1 MAIRQ
6 PVKSKS
12 DGAVANPTDTNNTFK
27 KAALFRIH
35 KDGTILPTKAGIFLL
50 NPASL
55 EDSGSSNWAAQTTPG
70 QSSPIL
76 QWTSTGART
85 VTFEAL
91 VTNDTSHF
99 DFVAADTKPAEETDP
114 LKNVL
119 TVVSDIASSFFKIA
133 VSPSRQTAETKAKKG
148 ASLDISEYLNY
159 YRSLLYP
166 TYDSITNPRKLRQ
179 SPPLLVLYEGSSI
192 IKIKYEKKVSAQHD
206 LWVLTDLKTR
216 ITKQLPNLAP
226 MEAVVQ
232 FTLVQY
238 NVRSFDRRRFS
249 GQ

>member
-12 DGAVANPTDTNNTFK
+12 DGTVANPSDTNNVFK
-27 KAALFRIH
+27 KAALFKVS
-35 KDGTILPTKAGIFLL
+35 KDGTILTSKAGVFLL
-50 NPASL
+50 NPSTL
-55 EDSGSSNWAAQTTPG
+55 EDSGSSKWNPQETPG
-70 QSSPIL
+70 QSGPIL
-76 QWTSTGART
+76 QWSSTGART

-91 VTNDTSHF
+91 VTADTSTF
-99 DFVAADTKPAEETDP
+99 DFATPEKPAEETDP
-114 LKNVL
+114 LKNAL
-119 TVVSDIASSFFKIA
+119 NAVSEIASSFFKIA
-133 VSPSRQTAETKAKKG
+133 VPPARQSAETKAKKG
-148 ASLDISEYLNY
+148 NSLDISEYLFY
-159 YRSLLYP
+159 YKSLLYP
-166 TYDSITNPRKLRQ
+166 TYDNITNPRKLRQ
-179 SPPLLVLYEGSSI
+179 SPPLLVLYAGSAI
-192 IKIKYEKKVSAQHD
+192 VKVKYEKKISAQHD